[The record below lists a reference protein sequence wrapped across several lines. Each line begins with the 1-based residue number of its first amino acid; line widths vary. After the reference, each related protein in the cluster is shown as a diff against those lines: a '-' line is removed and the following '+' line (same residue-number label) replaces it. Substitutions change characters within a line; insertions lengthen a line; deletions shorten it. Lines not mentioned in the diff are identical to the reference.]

1 MNKVFE
7 DFINNINFFDVSV
20 SLIFVY
26 FIVQCFLKGF
36 SLSLISFMK
45 WVLSTVVTIILVPK
59 LQPTV
64 SDYIESEFVNNIGLG
79 IVIFIF
85 TLFLTIVLGKA
96 FGRAVTWTG
105 VGSID
110 KSFGVLFGVFKVNGV
125 KINGDRFYYNL
136 TEVNVIDELI
146 DRIVI
151 EGAYQNK
158 GLGKIFYEDLIAFS
172 KSNASKRIACEVNIK
187 PLNDRSIIF
196 HDSLG
201 FKEVGQQDTN
211 QGEKRVSLMA
221 LDIKPGEVHAIMGP
235 NGSGKSTLA
244 NILSGKNGY
253 EVSGNLK
260 YEGKNLQ
267 DIPIEE
273 RAQKGIFLAFQYP
286 LEIPGVNTT
295 NFLKTSLNTIRKAK
309 GEKELDTLT
318 LLKLIKEKASELN
331 IDEKFLSRQL
341 NVGFSGGEKKKN
353 EILQMK
359 LLEPKLA
366 ILDETDSGLD
376 IDALRI
382 VADGVNSHKNK
393 NNAFLIITHYQR
405 LLDYIKPDFIHVLS
419 NGKIIKTGSADLGQ
433 ELEKTGYENL
443 K

>member
-1 MNKVFE
+1 MLQLQNLKA
-7 DFINNINFFDVSV
+7 SV
-20 SLIFVY
+20 
-26 FIVQCFLKGF
+26 
-36 SLSLISFMK
+36 
-45 WVLSTVVTIILVPK
+45 
-59 LQPTV
+59 
-64 SDYIESEFVNNIGLG
+64 N
-79 IVIFIF
+79 
-85 TLFLTIVLGKA
+85 
-96 FGRAVTWTG
+96 
-105 VGSID
+105 D
-110 KSFGVLFGVFKVNGV
+110 KSILNGL
-125 KINGDRFYYNL
+125 NL
-136 TEVNVIDELI
+136 EI
-146 DRIVI
+146 
-151 EGAYQNK
+151 
-158 GLGKIFYEDLIAFS
+158 
-172 KSNASKRIACEVNIK
+172 KS
-187 PLNDRSIIF
+187 
-196 HDSLG
+196 
-201 FKEVGQQDTN
+201 
-211 QGEKRVSLMA
+211 
-221 LDIKPGEVHAIMGP
+221 GEVHAIMGP

-244 NILSGKNGY
+244 NILSGKSGY
-253 EVSGNLK
+253 DVSGSLK

-267 DIPIEE
+267 EIPIEE

-295 NFLKTSLNTIRKAK
+295 NFLKTSLNSIRKAK
-309 GEKELDTLT
+309 GEKELDTLN

-359 LLEPKLA
+359 LLEPKLS

-419 NGKIIKTGSADLGQ
+419 KGKIVKTGCAELGQ

>member
-1 MNKVFE
+1 MLQLQNLKAS
-7 DFINNINFFDVSV
+7 IN
-20 SLIFVY
+20 
-26 FIVQCFLKGF
+26 
-36 SLSLISFMK
+36 
-45 WVLSTVVTIILVPK
+45 
-59 LQPTV
+59 
-64 SDYIESEFVNNIGLG
+64 
-79 IVIFIF
+79 
-85 TLFLTIVLGKA
+85 
-96 FGRAVTWTG
+96 
-105 VGSID
+105 D
-110 KSFGVLFGVFKVNGV
+110 KSILNGL
-125 KINGDRFYYNL
+125 NL
-136 TEVNVIDELI
+136 EI
-146 DRIVI
+146 
-151 EGAYQNK
+151 
-158 GLGKIFYEDLIAFS
+158 
-172 KSNASKRIACEVNIK
+172 KS
-187 PLNDRSIIF
+187 
-196 HDSLG
+196 
-201 FKEVGQQDTN
+201 
-211 QGEKRVSLMA
+211 
-221 LDIKPGEVHAIMGP
+221 GEVHAIMGP
-235 NGSGKSTLA
+235 NGSWKSTLA
-244 NILSGKNGY
+244 NILSGKSGY
-253 EVSGNLK
+253 DVSGTLK

-267 DIPIEE
+267 EIPIEE

-295 NFLKTSLNTIRKAK
+295 NFLKTSLNSIRKAK
-309 GEKELDTLT
+309 GEKELDTLN

-419 NGKIIKTGSADLGQ
+419 KGKIIKTGCAELGQ